1 MCGTADIPD
10 GEFVAIAIRYR
21 EGDRDGLHETHSF
34 EFETTDDNNGDQ

>member
-10 GEFVAIAIRYR
+10 GEFVGIARR
-21 EGDRDGLHETHSF
+21 FLDGDRDGLYETHSF